1 MNAMST
7 TAITNCAKR
16 FLEEHEGEH
25 LSRDRQMLVDRCVEH
40 LVDTVGIATETAR
53 VVTVQALGELSAHRS
68 AACIDCTRTTSFALF
83 MTDENGQRIA
93 LIASDLVELAKQAR
107 LTPLR

>member
-7 TAITNCAKR
+7 IVLTSRAQR
-16 FLEEHEGEH
+16 FLLDHEDEH
-25 LSRDRQMLVDRCVEH
+25 LSKDRQLLVDRCVEY
-40 LVDTVGIATETAR
+40 LVDTAKISDETAR
-53 VVTVQALGELSAHRS
+53 VITVQALGELSSRRS
-68 AACIDCTRTTSFALF
+68 TVTIDCTRTTSFALF
-83 MTDENGQRIA
+83 MTDERGQRIA